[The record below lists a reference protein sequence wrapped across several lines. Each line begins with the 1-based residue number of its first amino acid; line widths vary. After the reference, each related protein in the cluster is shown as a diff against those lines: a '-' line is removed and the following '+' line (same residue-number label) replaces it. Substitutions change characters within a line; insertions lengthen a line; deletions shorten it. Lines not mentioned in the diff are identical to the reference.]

1 MAWCEI
7 WKIKVDGRLPGVFL
21 SCRRRPPGGGTS
33 VYMLCIS
40 DRDSQGDGSKVQLRG
55 GPAAAFGAT
64 LKTFY
69 KVH

>member
-1 MAWCEI
+1 MEN
-7 WKIKVDGRLPGVFL
+7 KGGRPTARSVSELQAA
-21 SCRRRPPGGGTS
+21 PPGGGTS